1 MSEPLRLALF
11 LASAIAAGAFA
22 PGLIAAPAAHRPMG
36 MSVVGPGRIRM
47 QVSAPVKPDIQL
59 APTEPKNDAMS
70 KKGKK
75 HKLLLFNDN
84 MNKCGAPPGR
94 APPAPI
100 PPVAAAAAS
109 YRTPRGRSA
118 PRRRE
123 YVAKILKSSIPDYTD
138 ADAYVVMQK
147 AHKDGMAVVGIWV
160 FELAE
165 ARAVQCPRPRLT
177 ARAATDAA
185 RRRDTAQAYCDLL
198 KEGGL
203 ISAVT
208 EDE

>member
-84 MNKCGAPPGR
+84 MNK
-94 APPAPI
+94 
-100 PPVAAAAAS
+100 
-109 YRTPRGRSA
+109 
-118 PRRRE
+118 RE

-165 ARAVQCPRPRLT
+165 A
-177 ARAATDAA
+177 
-185 RRRDTAQAYCDLL
+185 YCDLL